1 MRLIKNLNGTG
12 TLLAFGLVSSAKAQT
27 HTVIGPVPFDE
38 ERPDPTSKGKYYPP
52 GSPECSMG
60 GTATVGGCTVYKDHQ
75 LEGVPLALALVG
87 VLVFAVSVVAI
98 IIWSNKKNKRQKS
111 LE

>member
-1 MRLIKNLNGTG
+1 MRNLNGTG

-27 HTVIGPVPFDE
+27 FKAPSLFT